1 VIPIRAN
8 AGENQESF
16 WCRGHLNWV
25 ERVSPDL
32 HWEATMEA
40 KSIVQIVKTFAPVLG
55 AHPVT
60 VWDTAKEGAQKAADV
75 LPESLGQLKTLI
87 RKHPVVATCAVLAI
101 GGLLSARGIV
111 GQRPA

>member
-1 VIPIRAN
+1 
-8 AGENQESF
+8 
-16 WCRGHLNWV
+16 
-25 ERVSPDL
+25 
-32 HWEATMEA
+32 MEA
-40 KSIVQIVKTFAPVLG
+40 KSILQALKTFAPVLG

-60 VWDTAKEGAQKAADV
+60 VWDAAKEGAQKTADV

-111 GQRPA
+111 GQKPA